1 MSDPIPVESTA
12 LEVVRDAPVE
22 VHRQGFNREQ
32 IDLIKRTICAGS
44 TDDELALFVKVAER
58 TGLDPFARQIH
69 AVKRWDQE
77 KGHVMSIQVGI
88 DGFRLIAERTR
99 RYAGRLGPYWCG
111 EDGEW
116 LMDDKGR
123 PKPWLKATPPSAA
136 MVGVRHRDYVEPL
149 YAIATWA
156 SYVQTKKGGAVT
168 HMWATK
174 GDLMLAKC
182 AEALALRGAF
192 PAELSG
198 LYTDDEMGQAHAAP
212 VDPEQWFVDNGWT
225 DRAEHDEARALIVR
239 VLAEQ
244 TDEFRS
250 TFRVWFGDQDQP
262 WGAAW
267 PEPFAAAVASR
278 LEALVSERGEQT
290 PKGEGPPNPVPT
302 PETPAPAPESAPV
315 AGPEP
320 LPDPDPTTMALISYV
335 ESLPARQV
343 GDALEARNAALSGAS
358 KVRQQRLA
366 KLLAAEGWVPG
377 RGHLPETPETPETPA
392 PGASVPTGLP
402 EPLCAWCG
410 HREST
415 KGALPTHNPEGGWMH
430 DEPCRP
436 EWAADKAASE
446 SEF

>member
-12 LEVVRDAPVE
+12 LDVVRDAPVE
-22 VHRQGFNREQ
+22 VHRQGFNRDQVE
-32 IDLIKRTICAGS
+32 LIKRTICAGS
-44 TDDELALFVKVAER
+44 TDDELALFIKVAER

-156 SYVQTKKGGAVT
+156 SYVQTKKGGQVT

-198 LYTDDEMGQAHAAP
+198 LYTDDEMGQAHASVDVP
-212 VDPEQWFVDNGWT
+212 HEDPEAWFPSNGWK
-225 DRAEHDEARALIVR
+225 DRAEHDEAVR
-239 VLAEQ
+239 GVIAQVKASPDDVREA
-244 TDEFRS
+244 
-250 TFRVWFGDQDQP
+250 FRVWFDDQEFTFRM
-262 WGAAW
+262 AW
-267 PEPFAAAVASR
+267 PRPFFDVVIAR
-278 LEALVSERGEQT
+278 LEAMLSERPDQT
-290 PKGEGPPNPVPT
+290 PEGEGPPNPAPT
-302 PETPAPAPESAPV
+302 LETPAPAPESAPV
-315 AGPEP
+315 ADSEP
-320 LPDPDPTTMALISYV
+320 LPEPDPTTMALIAIAFV
-335 ESLPARQV
+335 ESLPARLV
-343 GDALEARNAALSGAS
+343 GEALEARNAALSGAS

-366 KLLAAEGWVPG
+366 KLLAGEGWTPG
-377 RGHLPETPETPETPA
+377 RGHLPVAEPA
-392 PGASVPTGLP
+392 ATVPPGLP
-402 EPLCAWCG
+402 EPKCAWCG

-415 KGALPTHNPEGGWMH
+415 KGALPVNGEGGWMH

-436 EWAADKAASE
+436 EWVADKAAAE
-446 SEF
+446 EPF

>member
-22 VHRQGFNREQ
+22 IHRQGFNREQ

-198 LYTDDEMGQAHAAP
+198 LYTDDEMGQAHAAADAP
-212 VDPEQWFVDNGWT
+212 PEDPTAWFRDNGWK
-225 DRAEHDEARALIVR
+225 DSDEYDAARKTINDALSESPELVKS
-239 VLAEQ
+239 A
-244 TDEFRS
+244 
-250 TFRVWFGDQDQP
+250 FRVWWADQGHE
-262 WGAAW
+262 WKSAW
-267 PEPFAAAVASR
+267 PKPLAEAVAAR
-278 LEALVSERGEQT
+278 LEAMTAERPAQT
-290 PKGEGPPNPVPT
+290 PEDNGPPEPRPG
-302 PETPAPAPESAPV
+302 PQTPAPAPQSAPV
-315 AGPEP
+315 GDSEP
-320 LPDPDPTTMALISYV
+320 LPDPDPATMVLISYV
-335 ESLPARQV
+335 ESLPARLV
-343 GDALEARNAALSGAS
+343 GEALEARNAALSGAS

-366 KLLAAEGWVPG
+366 KLLAGEGWTPG
-377 RGHLPETPETPETPA
+377 RGHLPVAAAPESVE
-392 PGASVPTGLP
+392 SVPMGLP

-415 KGALPTHNPEGGWMH
+415 KGALPVNAEGGWMH
-430 DEPCRP
+430 DEPCRI
-436 EWAADKAASE
+436 EWADDKDE
-446 SEF
+446 LEKPF